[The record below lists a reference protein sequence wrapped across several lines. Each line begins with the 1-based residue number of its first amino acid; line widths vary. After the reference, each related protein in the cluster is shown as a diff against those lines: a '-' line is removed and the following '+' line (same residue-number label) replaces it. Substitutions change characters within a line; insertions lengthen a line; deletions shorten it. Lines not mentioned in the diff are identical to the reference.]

1 MHFDI
6 GQRVVPVD
14 VNFSHEPLWRSCVD
28 ALPRLNS
35 IYLIR
40 DMRTVHELV
49 GLCFHEIVNAS
60 ADFAEGYVE
69 AAFDSRRFRPVRSTN
84 VEIFQALLITD
95 RVRSRRQRELV

>member
-1 MHFDI
+1 MPFGI
-6 GQRVVPVD
+6 GQRVVCVD
-14 VNFSHEPLWRSCVD
+14 ENFSHEPLWRSCVD

-60 ADFAEGYVE
+60 ADFATSRLRSTADASGRC
-69 AAFDSRRFRPVRSTN
+69 AARTSKSSRRS
-84 VEIFQALLITD
+84 
-95 RVRSRRQRELV
+95 